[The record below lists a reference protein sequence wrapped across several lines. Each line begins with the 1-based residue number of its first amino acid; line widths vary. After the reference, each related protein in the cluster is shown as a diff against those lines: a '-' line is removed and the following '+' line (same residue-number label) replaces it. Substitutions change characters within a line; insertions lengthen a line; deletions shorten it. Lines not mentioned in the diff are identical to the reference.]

1 MPTLDEGDIILSI
14 ETPPSISL
22 EQSKD
27 LNLRIQK
34 QLLNEVS
41 FANRSITCNNAF
53 ANAIKEYIEFTEK
66 TSSKSATSSQI

>member
-34 QLLNEVS
+34 QLINEVS
-41 FANRSITCNNAF
+41 EIKSIIARTGSD
-53 ANAIKEYIEFTEK
+53 E
-66 TSSKSATSSQI
+66 